1 VPSLLSAIR
10 DVSLHAVAW
19 GLLKAYPPS
28 RAHAILMRV
37 GAHLR
42 PIETADEARR
52 VSRVIGRFGTC
63 LSRSLAVAARLPVAE
78 VVIGVAPRQNAPLF
92 AHAWV
97 EIDGTPLDPAEVAGS
112 VIVRLRNPRSRPKG
126 AAAPQ

>member
-1 VPSLLSAIR
+1 LLLFAIR

-19 GLLKAYPPS
+19 ALLGVYPPA

-42 PIETADEARR
+42 PIETADEALR
-52 VSRVIGRFGTC
+52 VSRAIGRFGTC

-92 AHAWV
+92 AHALV